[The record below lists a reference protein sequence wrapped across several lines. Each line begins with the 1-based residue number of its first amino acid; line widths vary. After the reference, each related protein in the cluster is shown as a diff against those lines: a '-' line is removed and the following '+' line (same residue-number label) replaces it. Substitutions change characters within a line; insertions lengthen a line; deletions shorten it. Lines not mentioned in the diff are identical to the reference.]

1 MREFPL
7 KLPQSG
13 VQARNVSAFPMLESA
28 YMSNPIL
35 PAGTTEKTSDPFRL
49 SPGAK
54 RTFTFLGSGNNV
66 WQPGVFG
73 WTEVAEA

>member
-1 MREFPL
+1 
-7 KLPQSG
+7 
-13 VQARNVSAFPMLESA
+13 
-28 YMSNPIL
+28 MSNPIL